1 MLCQIQNHSFVT
13 TGDGVVGFGVGG
25 AWVVGGPTVVT
36 TSIS

>member
-1 MLCQIQNHSFVT
+1 MILLSSFQVS